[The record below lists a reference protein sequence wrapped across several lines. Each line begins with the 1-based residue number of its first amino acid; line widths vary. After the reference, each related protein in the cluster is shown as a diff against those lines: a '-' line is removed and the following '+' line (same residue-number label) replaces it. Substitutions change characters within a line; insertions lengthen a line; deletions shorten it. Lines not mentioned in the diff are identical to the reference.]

1 MQEQK
6 QELNTS
12 GETDV
17 VVETKTP
24 EKKQTLIN
32 EPIESMGSEVKKP
45 GIEGI
50 TVEQE
55 VDAPEKS
62 ETSKPKK
69 DNLSEHTDS
78 VQIRINQLTRARRE
92 AERQREAAVQY
103 AKGVQKQLQDL
114 QKNVSTYD
122 TQYIKEFEARV
133 NAETASV
140 KTQLKSAIENQDAEA
155 IMQAQ
160 EKLTGLAVQ
169 KERANFTNAE
179 RALQSQRTE
188 EVKSTSV
195 DQQIANN
202 LPAEPSRKAQK
213 WAETNNWFGNDKIM
227 TNAAYT
233 IHEDLVSQGFDTE
246 SDEYYTEIDKLM
258 KDSFPHKFTDIQE
271 QPQKKIVQT
280 VAPAGRT
287 NSGRRTVRLTKAQ
300 VVMAKKLGVP
310 LEEYAKYVKE
320 GA

>member
-1 MQEQK
+1 M
-6 QELNTS
+6 
-12 GETDV
+12 
-17 VVETKTP
+17 
-24 EKKQTLIN
+24 
-32 EPIESMGSEVKKP
+32 
-45 GIEGI
+45 
-50 TVEQE
+50 
-55 VDAPEKS
+55 
-62 ETSKPKK
+62 
-69 DNLSEHTDS
+69 
-78 VQIRINQLTRARRE
+78 
-92 AERQREAAVQY
+92 
-103 AKGVQKQLQDL
+103 

-133 NAETASV
+133 DAETASV
-140 KTQLKSAIENQDAEA
+140 KAQLKSAIENQDAES

-160 EKLTGLAVQ
+160 EKLTSLAVQ
-169 KERANFTNAE
+169 KERAKLTNAE
-179 RALQSQRTE
+179 RALQAQKPE
-188 EVKSTSV
+188 DKSTNV
-195 DQQIANN
+195 DQQIVNN
-202 LPAEPSRKAQK
+202 LPPEPSRKAQK
-213 WAETNNWFGNDKIM
+213 WAEKNNWFGADKIM

-258 KDSFPHKFTDIQE
+258 KESFPHKFTDIQE

-300 VVMAKKLGVP
+300 VSMAKKLGVP

>member
-1 MQEQK
+1 M
-6 QELNTS
+6 
-12 GETDV
+12 
-17 VVETKTP
+17 
-24 EKKQTLIN
+24 
-32 EPIESMGSEVKKP
+32 
-45 GIEGI
+45 
-50 TVEQE
+50 
-55 VDAPEKS
+55 
-62 ETSKPKK
+62 
-69 DNLSEHTDS
+69 
-78 VQIRINQLTRARRE
+78 
-92 AERQREAAVQY
+92 
-103 AKGVQKQLQDL
+103 

-133 NAETASV
+133 DAETASV
-140 KTQLKSAIENQDAEA
+140 KSQLKSAIENQDAES

-160 EKLTGLAVQ
+160 EKLTSLAVQ
-169 KERANFTNAE
+169 KERAKLTNAE
-179 RALQSQRTE
+179 RALQTQKPE
-188 EVKSTSV
+188 EKSTNV

-202 LPAEPSRKAQK
+202 LPPEPSRKAQK
-213 WAETNNWFGNDKIM
+213 WAENNTWFGNDKIM

-258 KDSFPHKFTDIQE
+258 KDSFPHKFTDLQE
-271 QPQKKIVQT
+271 QPQRKIVQT

-300 VVMAKKLGVP
+300 VSMAKKLGVP